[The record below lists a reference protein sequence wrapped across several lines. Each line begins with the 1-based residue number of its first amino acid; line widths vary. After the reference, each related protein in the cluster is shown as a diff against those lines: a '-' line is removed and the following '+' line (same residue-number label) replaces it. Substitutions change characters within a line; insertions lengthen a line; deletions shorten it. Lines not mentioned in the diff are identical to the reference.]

1 MSDNYPTTD
10 KRQNNG
16 KSTNRIETGGGDLST
31 TVQSDKATAAHLSA
45 LTGKYPSMSVRS
57 TDTAARANIEQYAEH
72 NVGDIRSSA
81 KSVRA
86 KSKVATMGKKGP
98 SPSAKDAYITA
109 EAKRF
114 KEGGEAIR

>member
-1 MSDNYPTTD
+1 MSIDR
-10 KRQNNG
+10 KAQNG
-16 KSTNRIETGGGDLST
+16 KGTSRIETGGGDLST
-31 TVQSDKATAAHLSA
+31 TVQNQKATTAHLSA
-45 LTGKYPSMSVRS
+45 LTGEYPSMSMRS
-57 TDTAARANIEQYAEH
+57 TDAAARANIKQYAEA
-72 NVGDIRSSA
+72 NVQDARTSA

-98 SPSAKDAYITA
+98 SPSAKDSYITS